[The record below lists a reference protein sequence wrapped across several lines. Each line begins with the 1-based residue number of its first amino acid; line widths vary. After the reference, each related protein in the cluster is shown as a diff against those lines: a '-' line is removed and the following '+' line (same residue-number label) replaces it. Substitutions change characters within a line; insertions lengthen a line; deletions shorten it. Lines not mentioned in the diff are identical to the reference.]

1 MTISYIFGKPHA
13 RGRRDKMV
21 LSEVVI
27 VQVGSRQSPTTWLCT
42 YFSDAMN
49 SCDQL
54 SQFYRPSVEI
64 LCQVKAMVQEDFLI
78 IGIRIL

>member
-1 MTISYIFGKPHA
+1 MTFSFIFGKPHA
-13 RGRRDKMV
+13 LGRRDKMV

-27 VQVGSRQSPTTWLCT
+27 EIVRSRRSPATWLCT

-54 SQFYRPSVEI
+54 LKFYKPPVEI
-64 LCQVKAMVQEDFLI
+64 LCHVKAMVQEDFLI